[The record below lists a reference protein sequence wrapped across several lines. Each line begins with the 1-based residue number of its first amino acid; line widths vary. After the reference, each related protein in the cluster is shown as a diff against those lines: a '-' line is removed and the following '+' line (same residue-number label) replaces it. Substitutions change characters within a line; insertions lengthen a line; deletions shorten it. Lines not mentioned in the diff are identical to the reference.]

1 MIAWRIQQKL
11 RRLRVKTKQ
20 NQAHTNNTRNKR
32 RSTEQK
38 AVRGR
43 NSYKHF
49 GGSCHFRWHRC
60 GQVRQRYMMI
70 GLRICILPLYILCS
84 RSECLNTIDVY
95 ERKLTNFENRDA
107 YGKKTCLYCPQDG
120 TRCDTIPQKHKPNQ
134 IKMKIEKLSTNL
146 FTAPYST
153 DWYRHRARVTR
164 TLCHCFH
171 PPVLRAELPYL
182 LHRDADADDDFQ
194 RLSPLLHI
202 STVCVTFLLKVIWI
216 SWPIPFIRL
225 ISVHFWRMPGIYE
238 KQIKYRF
245 TMWRTCTECDWTNE
259 FSMISF
265 HYSIEIIFGQLPF
278 PPFPLIWNTFA
289 SNIIVVVMISL
300 VS

>member
-1 MIAWRIQQKL
+1 MSVCWDPIHHFQFRWEVMIAWRIQQKL

-43 NSYKHF
+43 KSYKHF

-153 DWYRHRARVTR
+153 D
-164 TLCHCFH
+164 
-171 PPVLRAELPYL
+171 
-182 LHRDADADDDFQ
+182 
-194 RLSPLLHI
+194 
-202 STVCVTFLLKVIWI
+202 
-216 SWPIPFIRL
+216 
-225 ISVHFWRMPGIYE
+225 
-238 KQIKYRF
+238 
-245 TMWRTCTECDWTNE
+245 
-259 FSMISF
+259 
-265 HYSIEIIFGQLPF
+265 
-278 PPFPLIWNTFA
+278 
-289 SNIIVVVMISL
+289 
-300 VS
+300 